1 MNLQKSTSE
10 DQQLDSII
18 FAFSPQ
24 HHEDFEFTDEVPRI
38 QKDQECLDFL
48 HASDSKNLE
57 KDGFF
62 CMKQSYNN
70 GIQLKDISYQK

>member
-24 HHEDFEFTDEVPRI
+24 NHEDFEITDETSRI
-38 QKDQECLDFL
+38 QKDQECLDFF

-62 CMKQSYNN
+62 WMKQSYNN
-70 GIQLKDISYQK
+70 GMQLKDISYEK